1 MSTTSTTAR
10 PALPSLRDAHGV
22 TFGGVLRSEWIKL
35 RSLRST
41 FWCAVIILVLSL
53 GLTALASATL
63 GAFNPRTGEAVP
75 LPTGAALTP
84 SMMSAITV
92 PTTFVSLVA
101 AVLGALVITGEFG
114 TGMIRSTFTAV
125 PRRLPAVVGKAVVV
139 TLVVFVIAAV
149 SVLLAAL
156 LSLAIFGAR
165 GADPQPDGDFWLAL
179 LGDAGYVAL
188 IALLSFTVGAIIRNS
203 AGGIATSL
211 GLILVL
217 PIIASL
223 LAALANADWARN
235 VGDFLP
241 SNAGGRIYSYPA
253 LHGTSAPAAPGTLVL
268 EPWQGLL
275 VLVGW
280 IVVLGAVALVLVRRR
295 DA

>member
-1 MSTTSTTAR
+1 MSTTTSPRTA
-10 PALPSLRDAHGV
+10 PAGLERAHGV
-22 TFGGVLRSEWIKL
+22 TFGGILRSEWIKL

-41 FWCAVIILVLSL
+41 FWCAVIILVLTL
-53 GLTALASATL
+53 GLAALASATL

-75 LPTGAALTP
+75 LPTGSALTP
-84 SMMSAITV
+84 SIASAV
-92 PTTFVSLVA
+92 ALPTTFVSLVA
-101 AVLGALVITGEFG
+101 AVLGALMITGEFG

-125 PRRLPAVVGKAVVV
+125 PKRIPAVLGKAVVV
-139 TLVVFVIAAV
+139 TVVVFVIAAV
-149 SVLLAAL
+149 SILLAAL
-156 LSLAIFGAR
+156 LSLGIFGAR
-165 GADPQPDGDFWLAL
+165 GASPEVDGTFWLAL
-179 LGDAGYVAL
+179 LGDAGYIAL
-188 IALLSFTVGAIIRNS
+188 IALLSFAVGTIIRNS

-223 LAALANADWARN
+223 LAALAKADWARN
-235 VGDFLP
+235 VADFLP
-241 SNAGGRIYSYPA
+241 SNAGGRMYAYTA
-253 LHGTSAPAAPGTLVL
+253 LAGTEPAAASGTLVL

-275 VLVGW
+275 VLVAW